1 MTGKRTGVH
10 WKEFYTEGEYT
21 PLIIQIFWHLARME
35 REELRRVSETAEK
48 QKLKHVLSTL
58 IGMGWSWNQ
67 VLVRALTTVHWM
79 EKEILAWLLLSLQGW
94 FMCWCG
100 KRFQG
105 LEHQF
110 DTSTSPRPA
119 SLCAD
124 REGFRETPPLK
135 AHFLPCSCAQHGL
148 CLWNSGLDSLTEGLH
163 SSPGSDLCVTPRCG
177 PIKLWGVAL
186 AEV

>member
-1 MTGKRTGVH
+1 
-10 WKEFYTEGEYT
+10 
-21 PLIIQIFWHLARME
+21 
-35 REELRRVSETAEK
+35 
-48 QKLKHVLSTL
+48 
-58 IGMGWSWNQ
+58 MGWSWNQ

-110 DTSTSPRPA
+110 DTSTSARPA

-148 CLWNSGLDSLTEGLH
+148 CLWNSGLDSLHRGAALLTWLRPLCHTTVWAHKALRCCLGWSLTHLGMQVLLCLKSSVRTTHNGH
-163 SSPGSDLCVTPRCG
+163 SKKVWPERN
-177 PIKLWGVAL
+177 KLASNYL
-186 AEV
+186 